1 MKYKILFLI
10 CLMLGTTLRMAA
22 QDDETHPENRDVDR
36 DSPTFEPMVKDKLSL
51 GRYNFRSKTLNRGS
65 KTLNVGSKTLNG
77 HSTTM
82 NGDFNRAK
90 KEVFPKKATTFLRN
104 TSFYTQMRCLSIPLY
119 KAPESSSDPQPSEH
133 FYPNEP
139 YHHLPYAR

>member
-22 QDDETHPENRDVDR
+22 QDDETHPENRDVDM

-51 GRYNFRSKTLNRGS
+51 GRYNFRS
-65 KTLNVGSKTLNG
+65 
-77 HSTTM
+77 TTM
-82 NGDFNRAK
+82 DGDFNRAK

>member
-1 MKYKILFLI
+1 MKKNDWKSEDIWVNYCFLPDNVVS
-10 CLMLGTTLRMAA
+10 L
-22 QDDETHPENRDVDR
+22 PNRN
-36 DSPTFEPMVKDKLSL
+36 L
-51 GRYNFRSKTLNRGS
+51 RSKTLNGP
-65 KTLNVGSKTLNG
+65 
-77 HSTTM
+77 STTM

>member
-1 MKYKILFLI
+1 MHFNWELKSGTKIRSFGENSKLSHHFLLLI
-10 CLMLGTTLRMAA
+10 L
-22 QDDETHPENRDVDR
+22 NRNV
-36 DSPTFEPMVKDKLSL
+36 FEP
-51 GRYNFRSKTLNRGS
+51 NRNLRS